1 MTIIDE
7 TPTDS
12 DLVARVRA
20 GDNEA
25 YGELWSR
32 HVDVARGL
40 ARRITSRDPE
50 DLIGESYA
58 RILTAIQAGRGPD
71 TAFRPYLMST
81 IRRVNI
87 DNARRY
93 QTRVVPTDSPEVL
106 DPHSSESSEDIAMRR
121 ADGSSAI
128 AAWQSLPAETR
139 DLLWDLV
146 VMDETPARLSGKLG
160 MSPNAVASRARRA
173 RERLRQAY
181 LSQLVTSKAD
191 DECQLIR
198 SDLGAYVRGSL
209 GATRR
214 ETIDEHLETCGP
226 CRNAVADLRSVDD
239 MIRLRVAPF
248 LPIVALGAAHE
259 LSSGAGALSA
269 VTQKALAVVRPP
281 LARVTAVNGPTGFVA
296 AASSLAAAVG
306 ITAVMLA
313 GGHEVPTT
321 AAKHPARVESSVS
334 TADRARAAT
343 PVASSVALVS
353 AGPVGAPIAKPHPAG
368 APAVHAVPR
377 RPSAPSTQTAS
388 VAQTRPA
395 QTRPAPTRP
404 APSPAPPRPA
414 PSIAPS
420 PTPTVTEPPKHSPGP
435 PATQPIPAAS
445 DQHDHDDGDD
455 QSEQSGQQDAPAPVP
470 PAAPSTPV
478 TIVLASNATSA
489 TLTKLRVTE
498 GWIITAVSTLSDH
511 PSNRSSHFPTR
522 SFVGFVRPGQI
533 IVAVSRTSSAVS
545 SGSLEYD
552 LLDRGGRLERGRQSL
567 P

>member
-20 GDNEA
+20 GDTEA

-40 ARRITSRDPE
+40 ARRITSRDPD

-71 TAFRPYLMST
+71 TAFRPYLLST

-106 DPHSSESSEDIAMRR
+106 DPRSSESSEDIAMRN

-139 DLLWDLV
+139 DLLWELV

-181 LSQLVTSKAD
+181 LSQLVTSNAD
-191 DECQLIR
+191 DECRLIR

-214 ETIDEHLETCGP
+214 ETIDEHLESCGP

-239 MIRLRVAPF
+239 MIKLRVAPF

-259 LSSGAGALSA
+259 LVSGAGALSA
-269 VTQKALAVVRPP
+269 VTQKALAVVRPQ
-281 LARVTAVNGPTGFVA
+281 LARVTALNGPTGFVA

-306 ITAVMLA
+306 ITAVLLT
-313 GGHEVPTT
+313 GGHDVPAT
-321 AAKHPARVESSVS
+321 AARHPAPVASSVS
-334 TADRARAAT
+334 NADRARAAT
-343 PVASSVALVS
+343 PVASPVALVS
-353 AGPVGAPIAKPHPAG
+353 AGPAHVPIAKPHPVG
-368 APAVHAVPR
+368 ATAVHAVNPR
-377 RPSAPSTQTAS
+377 PAGPPTHTPSGVPSLVPSTVPHVAPS
-388 VAQTRPA
+388 
-395 QTRPAPTRP
+395 RP
-404 APSPAPPRPA
+404 APSP
-414 PSIAPS
+414 APS
-420 PTPTVTEPPKHSPGP
+420 PTPTVTEPPKPSPGP
-435 PATQPIPAAS
+435 PATQPIPTAS
-445 DQHDHDDGDD
+445 DQDDHDDDDNGDE
-455 QSEQSGQQDAPAPVP
+455 QTEQSGQQNAPDPVP
-470 PAAPSTPV
+470 PAAPSGPV
-478 TIVLASNATSA
+478 TVVLASNATSP
-489 TLTKLRVTE
+489 TLTMLRVTE
-498 GWIITAVSTLSDH
+498 GWMITAVSTLSDH

-533 IVAVSRTSSAVS
+533 IVAVSRTSSARS
-545 SGSLEYD
+545 SGSLDYD
-552 LLDRGGRLERGRQSL
+552 IVDRGGRLERGRQSL
-567 P
+567 S